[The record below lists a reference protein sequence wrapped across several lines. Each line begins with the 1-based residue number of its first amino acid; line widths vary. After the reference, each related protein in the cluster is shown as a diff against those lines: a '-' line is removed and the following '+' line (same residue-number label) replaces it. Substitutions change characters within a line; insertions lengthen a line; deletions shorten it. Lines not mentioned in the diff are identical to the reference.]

1 MSDDEARA
9 MFGLPPRE
17 DTEGEEAARELLGT
31 VGLSAVPSGD
41 GTDDEVD
48 LSALAGDGETQ
59 PAEEAAIHEEEATSA
74 AE

>member
-1 MSDDEARA
+1 

-31 VGLSAVPSGD
+31 VGLSAVPD
-41 GTDDEVD
+41 GNGDDEVD
-48 LSALAGDGETQ
+48 LSALVGDGET
-59 PAEEAAIHEEEATSA
+59 PAPEEAALHEEEEGVTSA